1 MLSHYTI
8 WFHTN
13 YDAQNTSC
21 VTIKSHTLK
30 KATTKAKNAIR
41 EMRRTG
47 CITLERW
54 ECENRH
60 GKTSG
65 YFQSHVSVGGV
76 KLKTKP

>member
-1 MLSHYTI
+1 MLSRYTI

-13 YDAQNTSC
+13 YNAQNTSS
-21 VTIKSHTLK
+21 VVIKSHTLK
-30 KATTKAKNAIR
+30 KATAKAKTVIK

-54 ECENRH
+54 ECENQQ

-65 YFQSHVSVGGV
+65 YFQSNTPLRRNSNA
-76 KLKTKP
+76 

>member
-13 YDAQNTSC
+13 YDAQNTSHT
-21 VTIKSHTLK
+21 VVKAHTLK
-30 KATTKAKNAIR
+30 KASAKAKAVIK
-41 EMRRTG
+41 ERRGTS

-54 ECENRH
+54 ECENQH

-65 YFQSHVSVGGV
+65 YFQSHVFVGGV